1 MIAPYPNPLNGD
13 QLTALYLGLLLDE
26 RLRERLAAE
35 GAEAVA
41 ANAGELDCLETVD
54 LEELD
59 TAARRFRSNIWRL
72 GRGGSLAAAFP
83 CSLRIFAAAGVR
95 DSELLSGF
103 LGSRHFASFRLVPY
117 TGTGL
122 SVEESFASFLLDVA
136 ESERARLATA
146 GSDDAAAVRETVLHE
161 LMIALFTALACE
173 QPLSFVIGA
182 EGIVTTDRGHAALRH
197 YSPAALA
204 LWGEG
209 TARPGATARNQTAG
223 HKPAPA
229 AAAADQAVPYAYFA
243 TPAGLACGV
252 VSARVAMAFET
263 APTPQRDAAR
273 GALAQRGLW

>member
-1 MIAPYPNPLNGD
+1 MIAPSVNPLTGD
-13 QLTALYLGLLLDE
+13 QLTALYLSLLLDE

-41 ANAGELDCLETVD
+41 ANAGELECLETVD

-72 GRGGSLAAAFP
+72 GRGGSLAATFP
-83 CSLRIFAAAGVR
+83 RSLRIFAAAGVR
-95 DSELLSGF
+95 DAELLSGF

-117 TGTGL
+117 TGAGL

-136 ESERARLATA
+136 ETERARLAAA
-146 GSDDAAAVRETVLHE
+146 GSDDPATVRETVLHE

-173 QPLSFVIGA
+173 QPLSFVIDA

-209 TARPGATARNQTAG
+209 TGRPGGVARPQTAG
-223 HKPAPA
+223 HETAPA
-229 AAAADQAVPYAYFA
+229 ATAADQAVPYAYFA

-252 VSARVAMAFET
+252 VSARVAMAFQA

-273 GALAQRGLW
+273 GALARRGLW